1 MSAIDEAILGLVG
14 GRVRVGSLSVR
25 LPDGRSRAFRGTA
38 PGPEAD
44 VDLRSWSAVRRI
56 ALEGAIGLAEGWI
69 NEELDSDDLPT
80 LIELSTYHLE
90 PEHRRVP
97 EPLERF
103 GKAAWR
109 AIGRAARQRGPLRT
123 MAEHYD
129 LGNRFFA
136 LWLDETMTYSSAYFV
151 RDDMS
156 LADAQREKYRRLAE
170 RAGIA
175 SGARVLEIGSG
186 WGSFAVH
193 LATELG
199 CDVTTTTIS
208 REQAA
213 HVEARIRDLGL
224 EGRVR
229 VLLEDFEQ
237 TSGTFDA
244 IVSVEMIESI
254 PGSRWPAYFRTLRD
268 RLTSGGRI
276 GLQSIVVADRHW
288 DSSDA
293 NPDFVRRYIFPGGQ
307 VPAPGVLRERAR
319 EVGLGWREDT
329 WFGRSYARTLGAW
342 HRSFDAAWPEI
353 AALGFDRRFQR
364 MWQYYLSYT
373 EGGFRAG
380 RVDVGQIILE
390 G

>member
-1 MSAIDEAILGLVG
+1 VSAIDEAILGLVG

-25 LPDGRSRAFRGTA
+25 LPDGRSRVFRGVA
-38 PGPEAD
+38 PGPEASIE
-44 VDLRSWSAVRRI
+44 LRSWRAVRRI

-69 NEELDSDDLPT
+69 DEDLDSDDLPT

-97 EPLERF
+97 EPIERF

-109 AIGRAARQRGPLRT
+109 AIGRATRQRGPLRT

-136 LWLDETMTYSSAYFV
+136 LWLDETMTYSSAYFTS
-151 RDDMS
+151 DDLT
-156 LADAQREKYRRLAE
+156 LADAQRAKYRRLAD

-175 SGARVLEIGSG
+175 SGSRVLEIGSG
-186 WGSFAVH
+186 WGSFAIH

-224 EGRVR
+224 TDRVR
-229 VLLEDFEQ
+229 VLLEDFAD
-237 TSGTFDA
+237 TTGTYDA

-254 PGSRWPAYFRTLRD
+254 PGNRWPAYFRTLRD
-268 RLTSGGRI
+268 RLAPGGRV

-288 DSSDA
+288 ASSDA
-293 NPDFVRRYIFPGGQ
+293 NPDFIRRYIFPGGQ
-307 VPAPGVLRERAR
+307 VPSPGVLRERAR
-319 EVGLGWREDT
+319 EVGLGWREDA
-329 WFGRSYARTLGAW
+329 WFGRSYARTLGTW
-342 HRSFDAAWPEI
+342 HRNFDAAWSEI

>member
-1 MSAIDEAILGLVG
+1 MSRFDEAILDVIG
-14 GRVRVGSLSVR
+14 GRLRLGSLVVE
-25 LPDGRSRAFRGTA
+25 LPDGRERVYRGSDR
-38 PGPEAD
+38 GPEARVAVRD
-44 VDLRSWSAVRRI
+44 WAGVRRI
-56 ALEGAIGLAEGWI
+56 AREGAIGLAEGWI
-69 NEELDSDDLPT
+69 REELDSPDLPT

-90 PEHRRVP
+90 PHTQRVP

-109 AIGRAARQRGPLRT
+109 AIGRASQQRGPLQK

-136 LWLDETMTYSSAYFV
+136 LWLDETMTYSSAYFSS
-151 RDDMS
+151 DDLS

-170 RAGIA
+170 RSGIA
-175 SGARVLEIGSG
+175 QGMRVLEIGSG
-186 WGSFAVH
+186 WGSFAIH

-199 CDVTTTTIS
+199 CEVTTTTIS
-208 REQAA
+208 REQAE
-213 HVEARIRDLGL
+213 HVRSRLAELGL
-224 EGRVR
+224 SDRVT
-229 VLLEDFEQ
+229 VVLEDFAE
-237 TSGTFDA
+237 TTGRYDA

-254 PGSRWPAYFRTLRD
+254 PGARWPAYFRTLRD
-268 RLTSGGRI
+268 RIEPGGRI

-288 DSSDA
+288 RSSNE
-293 NPDFVRRYIFPGGQ
+293 NPDFIRRYIFPGGQ
-307 VPAPGVLRERAR
+307 VPSPDVLRTRAR

-329 WFGRSYARTLGAW
+329 WFGRYYARTLATW
-342 HRSFDAAWPEI
+342 HRNFDAAWPEI

-380 RVDVGQIILE
+380 RVDVGQIVLE
-390 G
+390 A

>member
-1 MSAIDEAILGLVG
+1 MSAFEEAILSLVG
-14 GRVRVGSLSVR
+14 GRVRLGSLSVR
-25 LPDGRSRAFRGTA
+25 LPDGRSRVFAGAA

-44 VDLRSWSAVRRI
+44 LTIRDWRAVRRI
-56 ALEGAIGLAEGWI
+56 ASEGAIGLAEGWI
-69 NEELDSDDLPT
+69 CEELDSEDLPT
-80 LIELSTYHLE
+80 LIELATYHLE

-97 EPLERF
+97 EPLERA
-103 GKAAWR
+103 GQAAWR
-109 AIGRAARQRGPLRT
+109 AIGRATHQRGPLRT

-136 LWLDETMTYSSAYFV
+136 LWLDETMTYSSAYFT
-151 RDDMS
+151 RDDLA
-156 LADAQREKYRRLAE
+156 LADAQREKYRRLAD
-170 RAGIA
+170 RTGITR
-175 SGARVLEIGSG
+175 GMRVLEIGSG

-208 REQAA
+208 REQAD
-213 HVEARIRDLGL
+213 HVAGRIGELGL

-229 VLLEDFEQ
+229 VVLEDFAE
-237 TSGTFDA
+237 TTGTFDA

-254 PGSRWPAYFRTLRD
+254 PGARWPAYFRTLRD
-268 RLTSGGRI
+268 RLAPGGRV

-288 DSSDA
+288 RSSNA
-293 NPDFVRRYIFPGGQ
+293 NPDFIRRYIFPGGQ
-307 VPAPGVLRERAR
+307 VPSPGVLRERAR
-319 EVGLGWREDT
+319 EVGLRWREDA
-329 WFGRSYARTLGAW
+329 WFGRSYAKTLAEW
-342 HRSFDAAWPEI
+342 HRNFDAAWPEI
-353 AALGFDRRFQR
+353 EALGFDRRFQR

-380 RVDVGQIILE
+380 RVDVGQIVLE